1 MRVRQPLFRIV
12 ASVVLAT
19 LAAGSV
25 AAQERARA
33 NKDFDELTAAQKTEA
48 KAAGKALFEGKKL
61 AALRVCGDP
70 GNMPLSAVDGG
81 GFQNKIAEA
90 VARTMGTRVEYFWR
104 PYLERG
110 ITRQTFEN
118 NDCDVLVDMPSNY
131 AGVLTTNP
139 VYRTTYVL
147 AFRSDKGLDIKGL
160 DDPKLKELKI
170 GVYQTSALREVLK
183 RRGLSTNIVLHTV
196 SRNGDLL
203 PEQQPS
209 HQVQQVIDGQLDVAA
224 VWGPFTG
231 WFKTMKGAPLT
242 VLPVNLMEDEV
253 PLEFDLALGVRPN
266 NAVLKF
272 ALEYALEASKTEIE
286 KILRDYGVPLVQ
298 CSRCVVPG
306 DLPAHGSYTK
316 PFEVSEGPKVQASPD
331 QLVTRERLEAWLAE
345 GADVQQE
352 LANAVLASDAER
364 IRFLVE
370 KGADVNKHDAQGY
383 GALQSAA
390 RNRSDKIIP
399 LLVEL
404 GADVNG
410 RDSDGLTALIH
421 AASRN
426 HVPVIKA
433 LLERGADIEASA
445 PGGFTP
451 LALAIEEGKYLA
463 AKTLIEGG
471 ASVATPVGTD
481 RVTPL
486 MSAASQLAVGE
497 AAKEI
502 ERRQGLRSTDIATAL
517 IERGADVNAANAAGV
532 TALMIAAA
540 RGNIPMIG
548 LLLEAGADP
557 LAKAADGKTALDIA
571 RANLNEDAVK
581 SITLF
586 EATISERAAPAGGGP
601 NQGKEK
607 M

>member
-1 MRVRQPLFRIV
+1 VTVRFPLLLAALVLFSFSAEPLF
-12 ASVVLAT
+12 
-19 LAAGSV
+19 
-25 AAQERARA
+25 AQERARA
-33 NKDFDELTAAQKTEA
+33 NKEFDELTAAEKTAA
-48 KAAGKALFEGKKL
+48 KASGKALFEGKKL
-61 AALRVCGDP
+61 AELRVCGDP
-70 GNMPLSAVDGG
+70 GNMPLSSIEGQ
-81 GFQNKIAEA
+81 GFQNKIAD
-90 VARTMGTRVEYFWR
+90 VLARAMGTRVTYFWR

-110 ITRQTFEN
+110 ITRQTFET
-118 NDCDVLVDMPSNY
+118 NDCDVLVDMPTNY

-160 DDPKLKELKI
+160 DDPKLKELRI

-224 VWGPFTG
+224 VWGPFAG

-253 PLEFDLALGVRPN
+253 PLEFDLALGVRPT
-266 NAVLKF
+266 NAVMKY
-272 ALEYALEASKTEIE
+272 ALEYALEASKAEIE
-286 KILRDYGVPLVQ
+286 KVLKEYGVPLVQ
-298 CSRCVVPG
+298 CSRCVVAG

-316 PFEVSEGPKVQASPD
+316 PFEVSEGPKAEASPD
-331 QLVTRERLEAWLAE
+331 QRVTRERLEAWLAE

-370 KGADVNKHDAQGY
+370 KGADINRQDGQGY

-399 LLVEL
+399 LLIEL

-410 RDSDGLTALIH
+410 RDMDGLTALIH

-426 HVPVIKA
+426 HVPTIKA
-433 LLERGADIEASA
+433 LLERGADIEAAA

-463 AKTLIEGG
+463 AKALIESG
-471 ASVATPVGTD
+471 ASVTTPVGTD
-481 RVTPL
+481 RITPL

-517 IERGADVNAANAAGV
+517 IERGANVNAANAAGV

-557 LAKAADGKTALDIA
+557 TVKAADGKTALDIA

-581 SITLF
+581 SIKLF
-586 EATISERAAPAGGGP
+586 EATISERAAPAGDV
-601 NQGKEK
+601 QGRDKEK